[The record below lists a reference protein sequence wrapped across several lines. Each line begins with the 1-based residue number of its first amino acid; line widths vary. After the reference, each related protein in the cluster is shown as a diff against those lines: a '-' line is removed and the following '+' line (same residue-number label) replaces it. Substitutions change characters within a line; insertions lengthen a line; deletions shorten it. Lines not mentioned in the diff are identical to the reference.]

1 MEKLTY
7 WAAETDQR
15 KLINRTLDRWAWHI
29 GSLRGTGRLDKIR
42 ALFSA
47 YYGRGTDGMRDSSR
61 QLDTGEQGE
70 VTEMHV
76 NAVKPIIQNTLS
88 IICGTRPGVK
98 PVATNGDSATSAQTR
113 LALGLHEFYDRKM
126 SAKSIEI
133 ETVRGGLITSAMSLV
148 QEWKPSAG
156 EEIGVDEN
164 NHLLFEGDIGLFT
177 VPPWR
182 IAYEPGAS
190 NEAERRWCL
199 FKRKANRHDLIANCK
214 DTYSREKLEKGDGA
228 QSSTRDTV
236 PLSSLTDGYFNG
248 LNALF
253 GEVINPEDEVWLWE
267 LRHMPTPSLPL
278 GRLVKFVEPDIVLFD
293 SMAVQV
299 DGEQKATS
307 YPYEELHAYEYCPE
321 RVIGTTF
328 GHSNSFDILGLQEM
342 LDQVTATIA
351 TTVNVLGMPMIWS
364 QVGSGPNMTNLESGV
379 KLMETMTKPEQITFE
394 ALSPEMLKASDWVF
408 SQMRQSAALNDTVM
422 GSPPTGMP
430 ASAQALQRAQAVS
443 YHQVAQDEWVR
454 LVEKNANGRLR
465 LLKRFARTKR
475 IAEIA
480 GVAGAYEVKEWQR
493 EDIAGVERF
502 QVEPINPMST
512 TFEGRQMIADSM
524 QLSPDQM
531 FDFMT
536 TGNLSDVTNAQKQQ
550 VELVE
555 SNTAKLLSGI
565 GLAPVDM
572 EQSQLAGEP
581 IFIDDGQEHLKIL
594 KSDPHH
600 IAIMSYLSVVNNPAA
615 RGDATLMQNAVDAVM
630 ESFRLWGQLTPDE
643 CFAFQIPMM
652 PSHQMAPPTA
662 EMPVMPPEENS
673 SGAVDGQPA
682 ENVALPK
689 PPDNPLTGAEAPQ
702 LTGLQ

>member
-1 MEKLTY
+1 MTNLTY

-15 KLINRTLDRWAWHI
+15 KLINRIMDRWSWHI
-29 GSLRGTGRLDKIR
+29 GSLRATGRLEKIR

-47 YYGRGTDGMRDSSR
+47 YYGRGTDGQRDSSR
-61 QLDTGEQGE
+61 QLSNGEQGE

-76 NAVKPIIQNTLS
+76 NAVKPIVQNTLS

-98 PVATNGDSATSAQTR
+98 PVATNGDAATSAQTR

-126 SAKSIEI
+126 SAKSLEI
-133 ETVRGGLITSAMSLV
+133 ETVRGGLITSAMSLC
-148 QEWKPSAG
+148 QEWKTTDGA
-156 EEIGVDEN
+156 EIGVDEN
-164 NHLLFEGDIGLFT
+164 NHVLFEGDIGLFC

-190 NEAERRWCL
+190 NEAERRWTL

-214 DTYSREKLEKGDGA
+214 DEYAKQKLA
-228 QSSTRDTV
+228 QMDSASAIRDTI
-236 PLSSLTDGYFNG
+236 PLSSLSDGYFNG

-278 GRLVKFVEPDIVLFD
+278 GRLVKFVEPDIILFD
-293 SMAVQV
+293 SMAVQTPE
-299 DGEQKATS
+299 GQKAAS

-328 GHSNSFDILGLQEM
+328 GHSNSFDILALQEM

-364 QVGSGPNMTNLESGV
+364 RAGSGPNMTTLDSGV
-379 KLMETMTKPEQITFE
+379 KLMETMEKPEQITFE
-394 ALSPEMLKASDWVF
+394 ALSPEMVKASDWIF
-408 SQMRQSAALNDTVM
+408 SLMRQSAALNDTVM
-422 GSPPTGMP
+422 GSPPAGMP

-480 GVAGAYEVKEWQR
+480 GAAGAYEVKEWQR

-524 QLSPDQM
+524 QLPPDQM

-536 TGNLSDVTNAQKQQ
+536 TGNLNDVTNAQKQQ

-555 SNTAKLLSGI
+555 ANTAKLLSGV

-581 IFIDDGQEHLKIL
+581 IFVDDGQEHLKIL

-600 IAIMSYLSVVNNPAA
+600 IAIMSYLSVANNPAA
-615 RGDATLMQNAVDAVM
+615 RMDGQLTQNAIDAVM

-662 EMPVMPPEENS
+662 EMPVMTPEENS

-682 ENVALPK
+682 ENIDLPK
-689 PPDNPLTGAEAPQ
+689 PPKDPLTGAEAPP